1 MRYIGLDIGLFLAAL
16 AVGCV
21 RYDTLPLPPFDPA
34 ATFVAHSVHGGL
46 AIDRIPGGTTG
57 RIQGR
62 DAGLFVVTSGDTP
75 IAVVRITTLA
85 TVVGRTQ
92 GGEDA
97 PPTLWVTPSWTPEGI
112 RLAVT
117 SPSGTLHTTSFVR
130 IDGRSGLQTL
140 SRNGQTTL
148 DVRGEFRADVLDAGG
163 TRRGWYTVRVPGP
176 DESRLFTSDLP
187 GASGAVPS
195 AMALALVSEL
205 DWIDDHVID
214 VYRGTGRDRG
224 GGGQGQGR

>member
-1 MRYIGLDIGLFLAAL
+1 VRYIGFLVATL
-16 AVGCV
+16 VVGCV
-21 RYDTLPLPPFDPA
+21 RYDTHPQPPFDPA

-57 RIQGR
+57 RIEGR

-75 IAVVRITTLA
+75 IAVVRITSLA

-92 GGEDA
+92 GGEGA

-112 RLAVT
+112 RLSVT
-117 SPSGTLHTTSFVR
+117 APDGTLHTTSFVR
-130 IDGRSGLQTL
+130 TDGHAGLPTL
-140 SRNGQTTL
+140 SRTGQTSL
-148 DVRGEFRADVLDAGG
+148 DVRGTFRAEVLDAGG
-163 TRRGWYTVRVPGP
+163 NRRGWFAVRVPGP
-176 DESRLFTSDLP
+176 DDPRLLSSDLP
-187 GASGAVPS
+187 GVSIAVAP

-205 DWIDDHVID
+205 DWIDDHLVD

-224 GGGQGQGR
+224 GGQGQGR